1 MRSRAARP
9 ARAARPVRRRNP
21 ALTADWRADLREADK
36 FYKSL
41 HRLGFFDK
49 DGKTGF
55 VLTDALQRGL
65 DNAHLASGEGLGIE
79 DMGRTSAGFEL
90 AQGIV
95 ARVVANGIELSYAGL
110 VRADLYLKGRAKL
123 TSNILN
129 SNLSAFVLDEDARLE
144 DSFFE
149 GEAMRR
155 FVGTGAKGASLGFDG
170 TLARLGVVARATYTP
185 EELEN
190 AGMSLAVMLKL
201 LFRETRP
208 TT

>member
-9 ARAARPVRRRNP
+9 ARAARPVRAVRRRNP
-21 ALTADWRADLREADK
+21 ALTSDWPADWREADA

-41 HRLGFFDK
+41 RRLGFFDK

-65 DNAHLASGEGLGIE
+65 DKAHLASGEGLGIE
-79 DMGRTSAGFEL
+79 DMGRTAAGLEL

-95 ARVVANGIELSYAGL
+95 ARVVANGVELSYAGL

-129 SNLSAFVLDEDARLE
+129 VNLSAFVVEEDD

-155 FVGTGAKGASLGFDG
+155 FVGTSATGASLGFDDS
-170 TLARLGVVARATYTP
+170 LADLGVVARATYTP
-185 EELEN
+185 EELEK
-190 AGMSLAVMLKL
+190 AGILPAVTLKL
-201 LFRETRP
+201 LFRETRL

>member
-9 ARAARPVRRRNP
+9 ARAVRRRNP
-21 ALTADWRADLREADK
+21 ALTADWPADWREADA

-41 HRLGFFDK
+41 RRLGFFDK

-55 VLTDALQRGL
+55 ILTDALQRGL
-65 DNAHLASGEGLGIE
+65 DKAHLASGEGLGIE

-95 ARVVANGIELSYAGL
+95 ARVVANGVELSYAGL

-123 TSNILN
+123 TSNILT
-129 SNLSAFVLDEDARLE
+129 SNLSAFVFDDDARLE

-149 GEAMRR
+149 GGAMRR
-155 FVGTGAKGASLGFDG
+155 FVGKGAQADVSLGFDG
-170 TLARLGVVARATYTP
+170 SLADLGVVARATYTP
-185 EELEN
+185 EELEK
-190 AGMSLAVMLKL
+190 AGMSLAVMLRL